1 MKNTKWKLPL
11 IIGVGIVAIILLCIF
26 GVQSSQN
33 KAIALEEQVNTAAS
47 DINVQEKRR
56 VDLVYNLADAVMQYD
71 EHEAET
77 LKSIVDGR
85 GTTGDIKNVTTAIT
99 AVAEA
104 YPELK
109 SNENYKQFMNELSIT
124 ENLIAQYRENYN
136 KSITNYNRYVKKFP
150 TRIFLDLTGYE
161 VQEFER
167 LDFEAPVDAP
177 QNLFDR

>member
-1 MKNTKWKLPL
+1 MKNTNWKLPL
-11 IIGVGIVAIILLCIF
+11 IIIAGVIAVILLCVF
-26 GVQSSQN
+26 GIQSSQN
-33 KAIALEEQVNTAAS
+33 KAIALEQAVEQAEY
-47 DINVQEKRR
+47 DIKVQEKRR

-77 LKSIVDGR
+77 LKDIAEGR
-85 GTTGDIKNVTTAIT
+85 GSAGDIENVTTAIT

-109 SNENYKQFMNELSIT
+109 SSENYKTFMNELSIT
-124 ENLIAQYRENYN
+124 ENLIAEYRENYN
-136 KSITNYNRYVKKFP
+136 KTITNYNRYVKKFP
-150 TRIFLDLTGYE
+150 TRIFLNWTGYE

-167 LDFEAPVDAP
+167 LDFNAPVDAP